1 MIFIHSIDRLLRITA
16 LRRFLIL
23 GSLLREEDSRTDFE
37 VLGSNDLFHQLI
49 SSIELPILIE
59 AQLTDLWDI
68 LLSLLRNC
76 HCRLGIVK
84 VDELDA

>member
-1 MIFIHSIDRLLRITA
+1 MIFIHSIVRLLRITA
-16 LRRFLIL
+16 LRRFRIL
-23 GSLLREEDSRTDFE
+23 GSLLREEDSWTDFE
-37 VLGSNDLFHQLI
+37 VLRSNDLFHQLI

-68 LLSLLRNC
+68 LLCLLRNC
-76 HCRLGIVK
+76 HCGLGIVK